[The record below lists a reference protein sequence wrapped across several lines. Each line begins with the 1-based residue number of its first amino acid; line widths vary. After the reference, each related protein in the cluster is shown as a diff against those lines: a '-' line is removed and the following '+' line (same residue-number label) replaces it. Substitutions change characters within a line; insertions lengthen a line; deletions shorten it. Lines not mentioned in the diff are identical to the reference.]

1 MAQIIENIV
10 LICELADKWSPL
22 KQITN
27 NSFAEQW
34 INESSKAN
42 NEETI
47 NNTNNKTT
55 TPSTT
60 TPLTNTSVSKA
71 IPVAAP
77 RHNSPNLSQLRSQ
90 SLGSADAFVESKASN
105 AFNWNNN
112 QMTNIWRNGN
122 SYQNSSQQT
131 KQSNPDPFDA
141 EWAALAQRHQSTH
154 QRNTNPFT
162 QTTAPVKAFEV
173 QM

>member
-1 MAQIIENIV
+1 M
-10 LICELADKWSPL
+10 LELADKWSPL

-42 NEETI
+42 TDVTI
-47 NNTNNKTT
+47 SSTNKTT
-55 TPSTT
+55 TSST
-60 TPLTNTSVSKA
+60 TPLTNTNISKA

-122 SYQNSSQQT
+122 SYQNNSSQQS

>member
-1 MAQIIENIV
+1 MTVNAG
-10 LICELADKWSPL
+10 
-22 KQITN
+22 
-27 NSFAEQW
+27 
-34 INESSKAN
+34 
-42 NEETI
+42 
-47 NNTNNKTT
+47 NKTT
-55 TPSTT
+55 TASTT
-60 TPLTNTSVSKA
+60 TPLPNNNKSKA

-90 SLGSADAFVESKASN
+90 SLGSADAFVETKASN
-105 AFNWNNN
+105 AWNTN

-122 SYQNSSQQT
+122 SYQTNSSQQT
-131 KQSNPDPFDA
+131 MQSNANPFDAEGDA

>member
-1 MAQIIENIV
+1 M
-10 LICELADKWSPL
+10 CELADKWSPL

-42 NEETI
+42 NSNDLTI
-47 NNTNNKTT
+47 NSTNKTT

-60 TPLTNTSVSKA
+60 PLTNTSISKA

-105 AFNWNNN
+105 ALNWNNS

-122 SYQNSSQQT
+122 SYQTNSSQQT

>member
-1 MAQIIENIV
+1 MTVNAG
-10 LICELADKWSPL
+10 
-22 KQITN
+22 
-27 NSFAEQW
+27 
-34 INESSKAN
+34 
-42 NEETI
+42 
-47 NNTNNKTT
+47 NKTT
-55 TPSTT
+55 TASTT
-60 TPLTNTSVSKA
+60 TPLPNNSKSKA

-90 SLGSADAFVESKASN
+90 SLGSADAFVETKASN
-105 AFNWNNN
+105 AWNTN

-122 SYQNSSQQT
+122 SYQTNSSQQT
-131 KQSNPDPFDA
+131 MQSNANPFDAEGDA